1 MSKKSRKM
9 SKCTKGMIKYYEIYF
24 TLQQLKTNTEV
35 HPVCHG
41 KKKQS
46 TYEGGYVAQLRI
58 YKHQHSF
65 E

>member
-1 MSKKSRKM
+1 
-9 SKCTKGMIKYYEIYF
+9 MIKYYEIYF